1 MSYFKVNERCTGCLA
16 CVENC
21 PALALSYVN
30 GKNSRTLLHNLL
42 ACARCGNCWR
52 ICPEDAIE
60 FEHLL
65 KGGWD
70 EIISLKLVRCLVC
83 GEPIGT
89 ENQAHTL
96 KNNFGQPAE
105 ALCFNHRGAAV
116 SDSWYNAAKTGK
128 KYGKADDTSG

>member
-21 PALALSYVN
+21 PAAALSHVN
-30 GKNSRTLLHNLL
+30 GKNRRTLLHNLA

-60 FEHLL
+60 FQHLL
-65 KGGWD
+65 KGQWD
-70 EIISLKLVRCLVC
+70 EVASFKLVSCLVC

-89 ENQAHTL
+89 EDQIDTL
-96 KNNFGQPAE
+96 KNTSGQGVE
-105 ALCFNHRGAAV
+105 LLCSLHKGIAV
-116 SDSWYNAAKTGK
+116 SDSWYQAAKTGK
-128 KYGKADDTSG
+128 KPGSAGELSG